1 MKYNNWHRLYWTLFI
16 IISKLNNKIN
26 DISTLFMCFKVCLHV
41 RADLKGKSKMLLFD
55 IATPHKSKDTKEKYL
70 DLKLSIIFFAS

>member
-16 IISKLNNKIN
+16 VSKLNNKLK
-26 DISTLFMCFKVCLHV
+26 DISTLFMRFKVCLHV

-55 IATPHKSKDTKEKYL
+55 IATLHKSKDTKEKYL
-70 DLKLSIIFFAS
+70 DLKLSVTFFAS